1 MSWELL
7 LLLILGG
14 AVILMLLG
22 MPVAFTFMV
31 VNIIGIFLL
40 WGGANGLEQLTYSIA
55 DSVTTFTL
63 MPVPLFILMG
73 ELIFL
78 SGIASVLIEV
88 LDKWLGRLPGRL
100 SLLSVGTGTLF
111 STLTAVSMASVAMLG
126 ETLTPE
132 MERRG
137 YKRSMSIGPILAAGG
152 LAHMI
157 PPSDLG
163 VILGAVGQISI
174 GKILM
179 AIIFPGLLLASL
191 YTAYIIIRCWV
202 QPSVAPAYEVSPT
215 PLSEKVIAT
224 ARYVLPTAII
234 IFLVIG
240 LIFLGIVTP
249 TEAAASGALGAFV
262 LTILYRRLNWEVLK
276 KSIAGTLRITVM
288 VFMILVGS
296 KAFSQILAFSGATTG
311 MVETAL
317 GLPLPPILIIVSM
330 QVVILFM
337 GCFMEVVSIFMIT
350 LPIFIPVVLALG
362 FDTVWFAVLFLVNT
376 EMALVTPPF
385 GMSLFVMKGVAPPGT
400 TMGEIFRAGLPFL
413 GLMALAMAL
422 IIAFPQIA
430 LWLPGIML

>member
-14 AVILMLLG
+14 AVVLMLLG

-330 QVVILFM
+330 QIVILFM

-422 IIAFPQIA
+422 ILVFPQIA
-430 LWLPGIML
+430 LWLPGMML

>member
-14 AVILMLLG
+14 AVVLMLLG
-22 MPVAFTFMV
+22 MPVAFCFMV
-31 VNIIGIFLL
+31 VNLIGIFLL

-132 MERRG
+132 MEKRG

-215 PLSEKVIAT
+215 PLSEKVVTT

-249 TEAAASGALGAFV
+249 TEAAASGALGAFILTV
-262 LTILYRRLNWEVLK
+262 LYKRLNWEVLK

-311 MVETAL
+311 LVEHPSKVWMPRYAC
-317 GLPLPPILIIVSM
+317 GLS
-330 QVVILFM
+330 
-337 GCFMEVVSIFMIT
+337 
-350 LPIFIPVVLALG
+350 
-362 FDTVWFAVLFLVNT
+362 
-376 EMALVTPPF
+376 
-385 GMSLFVMKGVAPPGT
+385 
-400 TMGEIFRAGLPFL
+400 
-413 GLMALAMAL
+413 
-422 IIAFPQIA
+422 
-430 LWLPGIML
+430 